1 MKLVLTAEGS
11 AEVDA
16 RVEGPLD
23 EYMERAGLAVAL
35 EAADMGFG
43 YGDRITVLAG
53 PGNNGGDGYVAA
65 RLLALRGAAVQ
76 VRALA
81 EPTSPEAQRAYRSAR
96 DAGVP
101 IRPWADPYDCDLI
114 IDALF
119 GVGFRGELTID
130 IERWAVTDTPV
141 LAVDIPT
148 GLSADTGLA
157 EGAVFRADRT
167 VTFHAWKVGH
177 LINDGPRECGR
188 VRVVDIGL
196 EGGRPAFWLCEEN
209 DAVPP
214 QRAPAAHKW
223 SVGSV
228 IVAGGAPGTTGAAY
242 LAAVSALHAGA
253 GAVSIAAPGDS
264 QAVYSSLAPELLT
277 TSVGVGPRLMAE
289 DADALLSVADRF
301 DVLVLGPGLGTDSPE
316 LVSVVLSEW
325 KKPIVLDADALTSL
339 ADLDWLAERPELTV
353 LTPHAGEFTRLTGEP
368 ATHTAA
374 HELSRSTGA
383 VVVLKGPQTFV
394 AGEEL
399 WLVNTGTPALA
410 TIGTG
415 DVLAGSIGALLA
427 RGMAGEA
434 AARTAAF
441 WHGRAGAALDEDE
454 VLTADRLALRIGGFL
469 R

>member
-16 RVEGPLD
+16 RVGGPLD
-23 EYMERAGLAVAL
+23 AYMERAGMAVAL
-35 EAADMGFG
+35 EAVDMGFG
-43 YGDRITVLAG
+43 YGHRITVLAG

-65 RLLALRGAAVQ
+65 RLLAARGAAVQ

-81 EPTSPEAQRAYRSAR
+81 EPKSPEAQRAYRAAR

-101 IRPWADPYDCDLI
+101 IRPWVDPYECELI

-119 GVGFRGELTID
+119 GVGFHGELSID

-148 GLSADTGLA
+148 GLSADTGLV
-157 EGAVFRADRT
+157 EGAVFRSDRT
-167 VTFHAWKVGH
+167 VTFHALKVGH
-177 LINDGPRECGR
+177 LINDGPRECGQ
-188 VRVVDIGL
+188 VRVADIGL
-196 EGGRPAFWLCEEN
+196 EGGRPAFWLCEES
-209 DAVPP
+209 DAMPP
-214 QRAPAAHKW
+214 KRAPAAHKW

-228 IVAGGAPGTTGAAY
+228 MVAGGAPGTTGAAY

-264 QAVYSSLAPELLT
+264 QTVYSSLAPELLT
-277 TSVGVGPRLMAE
+277 TSVGEGPRLLAE
-289 DADALLSVADRF
+289 DAEALMAAGERF
-301 DVLVLGPGLGTDSPE
+301 DVLVLGPGLGPDSSA
-316 LVSVVLSEW
+316 LVETVLSEW

-339 ADLDWLAERPELTV
+339 HDLDSLAERAEPTV
-353 LTPHAGEFTRLTGEP
+353 LTPHSGEFSRMTGEP
-368 ATHTAA
+368 ATYGAA
-374 HELSRSTGA
+374 HELARDTGSI
-383 VVVLKGPQTFV
+383 VVLKGPQTFV

-399 WLVNTGTPALA
+399 WLINTGTAALA

-415 DVLAGSIGALLA
+415 DVLAGSIGALIA
-427 RGMAGEA
+427 RGMPCEG
-434 AARTAAF
+434 AARTAAY
-441 WHGRAGAALDEDE
+441 WHGRAGATLDREQ
-454 VLTADRLALRIGGFL
+454 VLTADRLARRIGGFL

>member
-1 MKLVLTAEGS
+1 
-11 AEVDA
+11 
-16 RVEGPLD
+16 
-23 EYMERAGLAVAL
+23 
-35 EAADMGFG
+35 MGFG
-43 YGDRITVLAG
+43 YGHRITVLAG

-65 RLLALRGAAVQ
+65 RVLAGRGAAVQ

-81 EPTSPEAQRAYRSAR
+81 EPKSSEAQRAYRSAR
-96 DAGVP
+96 DAGIP
-101 IRPWADPYDCDLI
+101 IRPWVDPFECDLI

-119 GVGFRGELTID
+119 GVGFRGELAIE

-157 EGAVFRADRT
+157 DGAVFRSDRT
-167 VTFHAWKVGH
+167 VTFHALKVGH
-177 LINDGPRECGR
+177 LINDGPRECGQ

-196 EGGRPAFWLCEEN
+196 DGGRPAFWLCEES
-209 DAVPP
+209 DAMAP
-214 QRAPAAHKW
+214 QRPASAHKW

-228 IVAGGAPGTTGAAY
+228 MVAGGAPGTTGAAY

-253 GAVSIAAPGDS
+253 GAVSIAAPGDAQS
-264 QAVYSSLAPELLT
+264 IYSALAPELLT
-277 TSVGVGPRLMAE
+277 ASIGTGPRLTADDAE
-289 DADALLSVADRF
+289 ALLAAADRF
-301 DVLVLGPGLGTDSPE
+301 DVLVLGPGLGPESAE
-316 LVSVVLSEW
+316 LVETLLSGW

-339 ADLDWLAERPELTV
+339 RDLGWLADRSEPTV
-353 LTPHAGEFTRLTGEP
+353 LTPHAGEFSRLTGEP
-368 ATHTAA
+368 ATHDAA
-374 HELSRSTGA
+374 HELARATGS

-415 DVLAGSIGALLA
+415 DVLAGSIGALVA
-427 RGMAGEA
+427 RGMACEA
-434 AARTAAF
+434 AARTAAY
-441 WHGRAGAALDEDE
+441 WHGRAGAALDRDE
-454 VLTADRLALRIGGFL
+454 ALTADRLARSIGGFL